1 MPLMQFIIFTIITI
15 DSVDRE
21 HAWGRAAKP
30 RETRA
35 EVRRKDLSRRHW
47 LWEKKDDLSRPIVVV
62 VVVFVIFII
71 IIIII
76 ISSSSSS
83 SISSSSSSSSST
95 YKSY

>member
-35 EVRRKDLSRRHW
+35 EVRRKDLSRRSW
-47 LWEKKDDLSRPIVVV
+47 LWEKKDDRSRPIVVV
-62 VVVFVIFII
+62 VVVFVIIIII

-83 SISSSSSSSSST
+83 SISISSSSST

>member
-35 EVRRKDLSRRHW
+35 EVRRKDLSRRSW
-47 LWEKKDDLSRPIVVV
+47 LWEKKDDRSRPIVVV
-62 VVVFVIFII
+62 VVVVFVIII

-83 SISSSSSSSSST
+83 ISISSSSSST

>member
-35 EVRRKDLSRRHW
+35 EVRRKDLSRRSW
-47 LWEKKDDLSRPIVVV
+47 LWEKKDDRSRPIVVV
-62 VVVFVIFII
+62 VVVFVIIIII

-83 SISSSSSSSSST
+83 SISISSSSST
-95 YKSY
+95 YKSS

>member
-35 EVRRKDLSRRHW
+35 EVRRKDLSRRSW
-47 LWEKKDDLSRPIVVV
+47 LWEKKDDHSRPIVVV
-62 VVVFVIFII
+62 VVVFVIIV

-83 SISSSSSSSSST
+83 SSISSSSST

>member
-35 EVRRKDLSRRHW
+35 EVRRKDLSRRSW
-47 LWEKKDDLSRPIVVV
+47 LWEKKDDRSRPIVVV
-62 VVVFVIFII
+62 VVVFVIII

-83 SISSSSSSSSST
+83 ISSSSSST

>member
-35 EVRRKDLSRRHW
+35 EVRRKDLSRRSW
-47 LWEKKDDLSRPIVVV
+47 LWEKKDDRSRPIVVV
-62 VVVFVIFII
+62 VVVFVIIII

-83 SISSSSSSSSST
+83 SISISSSSSST